1 MKNNKSQSKNKK
13 LKLKDVY
20 LNNKSRRFNE
30 IVSIKSNKA
39 SLISNPKKAFAKN
52 KYKIIIAVII
62 LLALLLSTMYNDL
75 PTFFITIGFLL
86 GVSLIIIFFNAFKL
100 VCNKDGINVSFGIQ
114 KAFFP
119 YDKIKCIYLSK
130 YDDYSF
136 LRFSKNYN
144 IVLNYV
150 DNNGFIKELSFSTL
164 FVTPQEIDD
173 FLNNFVINKT
183 NSEEVVK
190 FEKFK
195 LVRRI
200 LRTVLYV
207 GLIVAIIVFYFIS

>member
-1 MKNNKSQSKNKK
+1 MNKNQTKNKLN
-13 LKLKDVY
+13 LKNVY

-30 IVSIKSNKA
+30 IVSIKSDKA
-39 SLISNPKKAFAKN
+39 SLISNPKKTFVRN
-52 KYKIIIAVII
+52 KYKIIIAVVII
-62 LLALLLSTMYNDL
+62 LALLLSTMYNDL
-75 PTFFITIGFLL
+75 TTFFITLGFLL
-86 GVSLIIIFFNAFKL
+86 GMVVIVIFFNAFKL
-100 VCNKDGINVSFGIQ
+100 VCTKDGINVSFGFQ

-136 LRFSKNYN
+136 LRLTKDYN

-164 FVTPQEIDD
+164 FVTPQEIND
-173 FLNNFVINKT
+173 FLDNFIINKS

-190 FEKFK
+190 FEKIK

-200 LRTVLYV
+200 LRTALYV
-207 GLIVAIIVFYFIS
+207 GLIVAIIVFYFIK

>member
-1 MKNNKSQSKNKK
+1 MNNNKSQSKNK

-30 IVSIKSNKA
+30 IVSIKSDKA
-39 SLISNPKKAFAKN
+39 ALISNPKKTFIRN
-52 KYKIIIAVII
+52 KYKIIISIVI

-86 GVSLIIIFFNAFKL
+86 GIALIVIFFNTFKL
-100 VCNKDGINVSFGIQ
+100 ICNKDGINVSFGFQ
-114 KAFFP
+114 KAFFS

-136 LRFSKNYN
+136 IRLSKDYN
-144 IVLNYV
+144 IVLKYI

-164 FVTPQEIDD
+164 FITPQEINN
-173 FLNNFVINKT
+173 FLNNFDINKN

-190 FEKFK
+190 FEKIK
-195 LVRRI
+195 LIRRI
-200 LRTVLYV
+200 LRTALYIGLVV
-207 GLIVAIIVFYFIS
+207 GIIIFYFIS